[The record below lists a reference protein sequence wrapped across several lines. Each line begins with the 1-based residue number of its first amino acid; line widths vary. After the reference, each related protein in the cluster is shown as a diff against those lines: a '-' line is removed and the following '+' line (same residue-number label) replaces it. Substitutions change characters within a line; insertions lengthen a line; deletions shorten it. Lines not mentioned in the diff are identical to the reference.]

1 MSLAE
6 VLAPEVLMVVV
17 AMVQAVALPDVA
29 AVTVVPEVVPLV
41 AITVEVVVRRDPT
54 EVIEEEVVVS
64 EVRKALAAAG
74 LVPVA
79 QIAVAQI
86 AVAQIAAAQIAVAQ
100 IVAAPAGEVLAV
112 AMPVV
117 EEAILRGSLLKKPPR
132 RIAL

>member
-1 MSLAE
+1 
-6 VLAPEVLMVVV
+6 
-17 AMVQAVALPDVA
+17 
-29 AVTVVPEVVPLV
+29 VVPEVVPLV

>member
-1 MSLAE
+1 
-6 VLAPEVLMVVV
+6 
-17 AMVQAVALPDVA
+17 
-29 AVTVVPEVVPLV
+29 
-41 AITVEVVVRRDPT
+41 
-54 EVIEEEVVVS
+54 
-64 EVRKALAAAG
+64 
-74 LVPVA
+74 VA

>member
-1 MSLAE
+1 
-6 VLAPEVLMVVV
+6 
-17 AMVQAVALPDVA
+17 
-29 AVTVVPEVVPLV
+29 
-41 AITVEVVVRRDPT
+41 VEVVVRRDPT

-74 LVPVA
+74 LVP
-79 QIAVAQI
+79 VAQI